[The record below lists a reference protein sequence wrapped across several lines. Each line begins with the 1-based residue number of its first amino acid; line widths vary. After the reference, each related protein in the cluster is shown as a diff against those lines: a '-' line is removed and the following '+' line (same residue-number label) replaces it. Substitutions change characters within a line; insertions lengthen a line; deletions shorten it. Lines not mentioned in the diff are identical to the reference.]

1 MPAHWRKIT
10 HTIVAEDLEQPF
22 ALSNAAASPAVRT
35 QAVRG
40 FLRQA
45 LGPYLE
51 YQADDASDDE
61 AGEFERVLDDCLD
74 RITKD
79 KKLVETI
86 WRLKKS
92 QTPPEE

>member
-1 MPAHWRKIT
+1 MPSHWRKIT
-10 HTIVAEDLEQPF
+10 HTIVAEDLEEPF
-22 ALSNAAASPAVRT
+22 SLATASTTPSVRS

-45 LGPYLE
+45 LGPFLDYTP
-51 YQADDASDDE
+51 DANNPEESD
-61 AGEFERVLDDCLD
+61 EFERVLEDCVD
-74 RITKD
+74 RIIKD

-92 QTPPEE
+92 QSQSED